1 MAALTERK
9 MKIVRILV
17 ETAPDRVVGNLRQA
31 LADTSDESA
40 LGGVRKLV
48 EAEVFDRTLRNM
60 VFQPVAPMFVGGGD
74 DSHALTFPTK
84 ALALIWRALRQDEPE
99 ALDHLRL
106 AEDDSAAGHVLM
118 ATYDHLVQCAAA
130 GLRARAG
137 DDYRAAAE
145 VCDLARPDGAA
156 LLANCLAIAPVVRHA
171 IQKLP
176 EWIAHPG
183 SGDTAAAA
191 RLAYRDAVEIDE
203 DAGYRFFEML
213 AAQLAEPWMVLRI
226 ISAVMEKPTERYLA
240 DSELAGFGEAVLNDI
255 DSTLAAVAALDPET
269 GPTQGRAAAKRVEL
283 VIHQIVEIESSVDLQ
298 KDHGWGQRIHKQRM
312 SLANVVEGRLREAE
326 KAALEALPLHTPRQQ
341 RVRRPVP
348 RLGVPPDE
356 RLVGRALTL
365 LAFSD
370 ELRATAN
377 YGGFSS
383 ARAKLVEKL
392 GEFLGHYVEDVL
404 DMLRAGEVEDREA
417 VATFLEI
424 AAEFSQLVSGEKAG
438 ELVRRRT
445 QAALHPDSHSET
457 YG

>member
-1 MAALTERK
+1 
-9 MKIVRILV
+9 
-17 ETAPDRVVGNLRQA
+17 
-31 LADTSDESA
+31 
-40 LGGVRKLV
+40 
-48 EAEVFDRTLRNM
+48 
-60 VFQPVAPMFVGGGD
+60 
-74 DSHALTFPTK
+74 
-84 ALALIWRALRQDEPE
+84 
-99 ALDHLRL
+99 
-106 AEDDSAAGHVLM
+106 
-118 ATYDHLVQCAAA
+118 
-130 GLRARAG
+130 
-137 DDYRAAAE
+137 
-145 VCDLARPDGAA
+145 
-156 LLANCLAIAPVVRHA
+156 
-171 IQKLP
+171 
-176 EWIAHPG
+176 
-183 SGDTAAAA
+183 
-191 RLAYRDAVEIDE
+191 
-203 DAGYRFFEML
+203 
-213 AAQLAEPWMVLRI
+213 
-226 ISAVMEKPTERYLA
+226 
-240 DSELAGFGEAVLNDI
+240 
-255 DSTLAAVAALDPET
+255 
-269 GPTQGRAAAKRVEL
+269 
-283 VIHQIVEIESSVDLQ
+283 
-298 KDHGWGQRIHKQRM
+298 
-312 SLANVVEGRLREAE
+312 VVEGRLREAE